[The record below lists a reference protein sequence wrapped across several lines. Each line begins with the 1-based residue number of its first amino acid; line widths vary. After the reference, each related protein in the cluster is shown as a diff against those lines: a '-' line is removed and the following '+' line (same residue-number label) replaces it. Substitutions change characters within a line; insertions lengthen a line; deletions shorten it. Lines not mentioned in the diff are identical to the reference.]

1 MQGNTS
7 GGFLRSPIYWN
18 ITIGS
23 IQGGIV
29 KYIGALDQ
37 GTTSTRFILFDETGT
52 PKASHQIEHKQ
63 IFPQPGW
70 VEHDP
75 MEIWGNSV
83 SVITETM
90 KKIRATAKD
99 IQAIGITNQRE
110 TIIPWEPSTG
120 KVWNNAIV
128 WQDLRGSEIIE
139 SLKLRLCAN
148 RLKELSGLIHSPYF
162 SASKIVWMLDNVDG
176 LRAAAENGKVV
187 FGTIDSWLVWNLT
200 GGIDGGAVVT
210 DVTNASR
217 YMLMNIGTL
226 QWDKELMNAFGIPD
240 GCLPKIVPSIGVTY
254 GHTLRSGPLQGI
266 IPVCG
271 ILGDQ
276 QAALFGQAC
285 FKAGEGKNTYGT
297 GCFMLVNT
305 GEKLSFSSR
314 GLLTT
319 VAYQEEGKPPVY
331 ALEGSIAVAGSLVQ
345 WVRDNLKLVKTAPE
359 VDILAESV
367 PDCGGVYIVPAFSGL
382 FAPYWR
388 SDARGVIAGLTGFAT
403 SAHICRA
410 ALEATAF
417 QAKDI
422 FDAMEADSQIKIRVL
437 KVDGGL
443 TNSRPLMEFQAD
455 LLGIPVI
462 RPQVVETT
470 ALGAAYA
477 AGLSSGFWHT
487 FEELAHHWKEKS
499 RWEPAMED
507 SVRETK
513 ILFWKKAVKRTL
525 GWISA
530 NDECFEE

>member
-1 MQGNTS
+1 M
-7 GGFLRSPIYWN
+7 
-18 ITIGS
+18 
-23 IQGGIV
+23 

-37 GTTSTRFILFDETGT
+37 GTTSTRFILFDQSGS
-52 PKASHQIEHKQ
+52 PKASHQIEHEQ

-70 VEHDP
+70 VEHNP
-75 MEIWGNSV
+75 SEIWKNSV
-83 SVITETM
+83 QVISQTLS
-90 KKIRATAKD
+90 KVRATAKD
-99 IQAIGITNQRE
+99 VVGIGITNQRE
-110 TIIPWEPSTG
+110 TIIAWEPATG
-120 KVWNNAIV
+120 KIRHNAIV
-128 WQDLRGSEIIE
+128 WQDLRGSDIIDN
-139 SLKLRLCAN
+139 LKKVVDIEKLQLR
-148 RLKELSGLIHSPYF
+148 SGLIPSPYF
-162 SASKIVWMLDNVDG
+162 AASKIVWMLENVDN
-176 LRAAAENGKVV
+176 LRLDAEEGRVV
-187 FGTIDSWLVWNLT
+187 FGTIDSFLVWNLT
-200 GGIDGGAVVT
+200 GGVNNGVVVT

-217 YMLMNIGTL
+217 YMLMNIETL
-226 QWDKELMNAFGIPD
+226 EWDDWLLELFAIPRQS
-240 GCLPKIVPSIGVTY
+240 LPKIVNSFGEVY
-254 GHTLRSGPLQGI
+254 GYTTVDGTLQSSV
-266 IPVCG
+266 PVCG

-285 FKAGEGKNTYGT
+285 FTPGQGKSTYGT
-297 GCFMLVNT
+297 GCFLLINT
-305 GEKLSFSSR
+305 GEKPSFSSR

-319 VAYQEEGKPPVY
+319 VAFKEAGKPASY

-345 WVRDNLKLVKTAPE
+345 WVRDNLKIVKSAHE

-422 FDAMEADSQIKIRVL
+422 FAAMEADSGITIEVL

-477 AGLSSGFWHT
+477 AGLSCGFWES
-487 FEELAHHWKEKS
+487 FEQLALQWREKS
-499 RWEPAMED
+499 RWEPAMDEA
-507 SVRETK
+507 VRKEK
-513 ILFWKKAVKRTL
+513 IQFWNKAVQRTL
-525 GWISA
+525 DWVTE
-530 NDECFEE
+530 DD